1 MNTNTEFDWKMVW
14 NSKVLKY
21 NYAQCLLKVSSLYST
36 HLWKGNAVVK
46 GLSSESE
53 SDDEETLSYFRQDAR
68 LTFYTLK
75 DGKFLAYKE

>member
-1 MNTNTEFDWKMVW
+1 MNNITEFDWKMVW
-14 NSKVLKY
+14 YSKVLNY

-53 SDDEETLSYFRQDAR
+53 SDEQETLSYFRQDAR
-68 LTFYTLK
+68 FTFYTLK
-75 DGKFLAYKE
+75 DRKFVAYKK